1 MSTAELGG
9 LAVLA
14 LIDSTSF
21 GTLLIPLWFMLAPR
35 LRAGRLLLYLAV
47 VAGFYLAFGL
57 LLLAGL
63 DVAVDALGGL
73 ERTRGL
79 LVAQLA
85 VGVGLVLLSYVV
97 DPAYDGIG
105 RKRPEAERGPSA
117 RALGWQSRLT
127 RADVSLRAVVVIALT
142 ATVLEV
148 ATMLP
153 YLAAIGLIA
162 SSDEPD
168 ATQVLLVAAYVVVMV
183 LPALLLL
190 GIRVAAHRLVEPL
203 LERVS
208 DWMTRRAGS
217 AVAWVIG
224 IVGVL
229 VALDAANRL
238 F

>member
-1 MSTAELGG
+1 MTAAEIGG
-9 LAVLA
+9 LVVLA
-14 LIDSTSF
+14 LVDSTSF
-21 GTLLIPLWFMLAPR
+21 GTLLIPVWMMLAPR
-35 LRAGRLLLYLAV
+35 LRAGRVLLYLAV
-47 VAGFYLAFGL
+47 VAVFYLGVGL

-63 DVAVDALGGL
+63 DVIGGLLDGL
-73 ERTRGL
+73 ERTRPVL
-79 LVAQLA
+79 VVQLVA
-85 VGVGLVLLSYVV
+85 GIVLLGLSYVV
-97 DPAYDGIG
+97 DPAYDVRG
-105 RKRPEAERGPSA
+105 RKKAKGERGPGP
-117 RALGWQSRLT
+117 RALRWQGRLT
-127 RADVSLRAVVVIALT
+127 GSDVSVRAVVAIALT
-142 ATVLEV
+142 ATLLEV

-162 SSDEPD
+162 SSGEAA
-168 ATQVLLVAAYVVVMV
+168 ATQSALLAAYVVVMV
-183 LPALLLL
+183 LPALLVL
-190 GIRVAAHRLVEPL
+190 GVRLAARRLVEPA

>member
-1 MSTAELGG
+1 MTVAELGG

-14 LIDSTSF
+14 LVDSTSF
-21 GTLLIPLWFMLAPR
+21 GTLLIPLWMMLAPR
-35 LRAGRLLLYLAV
+35 LRAGRILLYLAV
-47 VAGFYLAFGL
+47 VGVFYLGVGL

-63 DVAVDALGGL
+63 DVVAGLVDGL
-73 ERTRGL
+73 ERTRTV
-79 LVAQLA
+79 LVAQLVA
-85 VGVGLVLLSYVV
+85 GVLLLGLSYVV
-97 DPAYDGIG
+97 DPAYDARG
-105 RKRPEAERGPSA
+105 RKKPKGERGPGP
-117 RALGWQSRLT
+117 RALRWQGRLT
-127 RADVSLRAVVVIALT
+127 RSDVSIRAVVAIALT

-162 SSDEPD
+162 SSGEPA
-168 ATQVLLVAAYVVVMV
+168 ATQAALLAAYVVVMV
-183 LPALLLL
+183 LPALSVL
-190 GIRVAAHRLVEPL
+190 GVRRAARRIVEPL

-208 DWMTRRAGS
+208 DWMTQRAGS